1 MNKQEFIELQ
11 KKFGQ
16 DTRKRKYLRIFNF
29 FTTLISVLGI
39 AVISY
44 YFISTI
50 FTNNDSQKIEIEK
63 QNVELKKRINELEN
77 RLRIKDT
84 AITVSSPNELRIKEL
99 ENKIQTL
106 SDIIIENPEKSLTI
120 PLINKD
126 IENIKKEN
134 TLQIE
139 MIKDKVETVIDL
151 NKWILGLIFSLLI
164 TIVISNL
171 SKSKQKNNV
180 EE

>member
-16 DTRKRKYLRIFNF
+16 DTRKRKYLRILNF
-29 FTTLISVLGI
+29 FTTLIAVLGI
-39 AVISY
+39 TVISY

-63 QNVELKKRINELEN
+63 QNIELKRRINELEN

-84 AITVSSPNELRIKEL
+84 TIIVSSPNELRIKEL
-99 ENKIQTL
+99 EDKIQTL

-151 NKWILGLIFSLLI
+151 NEWILGLIFSLLI

-171 SKSKQKNNV
+171 SKNKQKNNS